1 MSQSARVSIV
11 WSILVHWY
19 RDRATKMAA
28 GFASESK
35 IDLLATLQS
44 HLLDEQWTKRLDEQF
59 LSAVEVCA
67 VEEEEE
73 QTHALYE
80 CYQRYEQL
88 FDERLMDFCTDHP
101 EFGTSPAELMAQA
114 KQHERNPLL
123 LRLISWTSYEHYL
136 SKVQDMSKQLS
147 VAQEAAELMGL

>member
-1 MSQSARVSIV
+1 
-11 WSILVHWY
+11 
-19 RDRATKMAA
+19 MAA

-67 VEEEEE
+67 LEEEEEE

-101 EFGTSPAELMAQA
+101 EFGTTPAELMAQA